1 MAIQPSLEQRVRN
14 SLFCLAGITAAVG
27 LNGCGTKTE
36 GPIAPLDGTPSQ
48 AASTNNTRSVG
59 GQTITF
65 NQGSRAFGLGRRVD
79 VTVKTGDAVVR
90 YLDNNGDGYVDTV
103 SVQSAADG
111 PTSTYSRGNTYLND
125 VITEAQQGYHDA
137 VNSSQSIAIGQTSG
151 IPRSRT
157 FATRKGRTGTR
168 DRRDANSTSRRPRRS
183 INSHRQQ
190 SILLITSDTRASGA
204 DGCPVP
210 RFVSDCSW
218 PATA

>member
-1 MAIQPSLEQRVRN
+1 MHYCYYIVAKHLNSTLFLLPGMAIQPSLEQRVRN

-90 YLDNNGDGYVDTV
+90 YIDGNGDGYVDTV
-103 SVQSAADG
+103 SVQSTASG

-137 VNSSQSIAIGQTSG
+137 VNSYWTD
-151 IPRSRT
+151 
-157 FATRKGRTGTR
+157 FR
-168 DRRDANSTSRRPRRS
+168 DSALQNLRDAQGKDRNP
-183 INSHRQQ
+183 
-190 SILLITSDTRASGA
+190 G
-204 DGCPVP
+204 
-210 RFVSDCSW
+210 
-218 PATA
+218 